1 MLVKIKNFC
10 YRNRKWL
17 LFFIGVIIFLM
28 VTEDLLEQE
37 LDAFDQTIYQMV
49 MTVKTPFV
57 TSFFKVV
64 TNFGN
69 AFWLITIVLLLYL
82 FYPKRPYSIWMLSNL
97 IMVTLLNLGLKSI
110 FMRPR
115 PEGIRMIEE
124 SGYSFPSGHSM
135 ISMACYGLLAYLAFK
150 KIKRPTLRFFICGLC
165 FLLILLVGV
174 SRIYLGVHYASD
186 VLAGFAFSISYLMI
200 FIMGVVKPS
209 LELTE

>member
-17 LFFIGVIIFLM
+17 LFLIGVIIFLM
-28 VTEDLLEQE
+28 VTENLLEQE

-57 TSFFKVV
+57 TSFFKVI

-69 AFWLITIVLLLYL
+69 AFWLIAIVLLLYL
-82 FYPKRPYSIWMLSNL
+82 FYSKRPYSIWMLSNL
-97 IMVTLLNLGLKSI
+97 IMITLLNLGLKSI

-150 KIKRPTLRFFICGLC
+150 KIQRPTLRFFICGLC

-186 VLAGFAFSISYLMI
+186 VLAGFAFSISYLMV

-209 LELTE
+209 LEFTE